1 MNRNK
6 NLPLSEVTFY
16 ILLAL
21 IKPCHG
27 YLIMQKVEMLSDGQV
42 RIAAGTLYGAIEN
55 LLKLR
60 LIQPLESDD
69 PRRKTYVISNA
80 GREILNLDLSRM
92 RHMISVAEI
101 SIREERDDMV

>member
-1 MNRNK
+1 
-6 NLPLSEVTFY
+6 VTFY

-21 IKPCHG
+21 IELCHG

-42 RIAAGTLYGAIEN
+42 RIAAGTLYGDIEN

-60 LIQPLESDD
+60 MIGPLESDD
-69 PRRKTYVISNA
+69 PRRKTYVISHA
-80 GREILNLDLSRM
+80 GREILNLDMSRM

-101 SIREERDDMV
+101 SMQEERDDTV